1 MDQSKFESDRSKKC
15 FIESSAPEITKTE
28 ACWLGIDEAGRGP
41 VLGPMVYGTCYSP
54 LTTGDKLKEMGL
66 ADSKTLSEE
75 QRDSMFEKIKEASDV
90 VGWIVEIL
98 PPTYISNSML
108 RRSKYNLNALSHD
121 CAIGL
126 IRRVLDKGVNVMEI
140 YVDTVG
146 DPMKYQNK
154 LQELFP
160 NISITVAKKADATYP
175 IVSGASIC
183 AKVARDYSVKN
194 WVFAEDIDTEG
205 LVYGSGYPADPNTKK
220 FMSSSLDKVF
230 GFPSFVRFSWST
242 AAQIIEKDGVN
253 IRWEDDDEEEE
264 ENKDAKGTASLLTFF
279 KRSDDDPKYN
289 RHSYFTDRCLS
300 NVTNL

>member
-1 MDQSKFESDRSKKC
+1 MDQSKFEADRTKKC
-15 FIESSAPEITKTE
+15 ILESEAPECTKSKP
-28 ACWLGIDEAGRGP
+28 CWLGIDEAGRGP

-54 LTTGDKLKEMGL
+54 LTSGDLLKEMGL

-75 QRDSMFEKIKEASDV
+75 QRDSMFEKIHKASDK
-90 VGWIVEIL
+90 VGWMVEIL

-108 RRSKYNLNALSHD
+108 RRIKYNLNALSHD

-126 IRRVLDKGVNVMEI
+126 IEKVLAKGVNVQEI

-154 LQELFP
+154 LKDLFP

-194 WVFAEDIDTEG
+194 WIFAEDIDTEG
-205 LVYGSGYPADPNTKK
+205 LVYGSGYPSDPNTKK

-230 GFPSFVRFSWST
+230 GFTQFVRFSWST
-242 AAQIIEKDGVN
+242 AALIIEKEGVQV
-253 IRWEDDDEEEE
+253 RWEDDDDEE
-264 ENKDAKGTASLLTFF
+264 ENKDAKGSASLLTFF
-279 KRSDDDPKYN
+279 KRSDDDPKLH
-289 RHSYFTDRCLS
+289 RHQYFTDRCLTS
-300 NVTNL
+300 LTNL